1 MGGIFGGRSESK
13 KDSYSGN
20 LAYNTI
26 NNATSGVLPS
36 MGSANNMLK
45 AFLSGDTS
53 GVDSYK
59 AAMGYDPM
67 QEAAGRGVTANAAAR
82 GILNSGATGK
92 NLLRVGSQ
100 INDQFNGRYL
110 DAINSLFSQGQGA
123 GSLLANAGQYS
134 KSTERSHGEGKSGL
148 GNALSLGASIIGLSD
163 RRVKENI
170 VKLYEEPDGL
180 GVYEYNYKWDK
191 TPRIGV
197 MADEVAKLRPE
208 ALGPKL
214 NGYMT
219 VDYGKLGGNYESR

>member
-1 MGGIFGGRSESK
+1 MGGIFGGRSKEKSE
-13 KDSYSGN
+13 SGN
-20 LAYNTI
+20 YAYGVI
-26 NNATSGVLPS
+26 NNATAGSIPA
-36 MGSANNMLK
+36 MGQSTNLLRS
-45 AFLSGDTS
+45 FLGGDRS
-53 GVDSYK
+53 GVDAYK
-59 AAMGYDPM
+59 EAMGYNPAM
-67 QEAAGRGVTANAAAR
+67 EAAGRGVTANAAAR

-100 INDQFNGRYL
+100 INDQYNDQYL
-110 DAINSLFSQGQGA
+110 DAINKLFLQGQGA
-123 GSLLANAGQYS
+123 GALLANAGQYS
-134 KSTERSHGEGKSGL
+134 KSNKTGEGKSGL
-148 GNALSLGASIIGLSD
+148 GNALSLGAQFLMASD

>member
-1 MGGIFGGRSESK
+1 MGSIFGGPGKSKSES
-13 KDSYSGN
+13 GN
-20 LAYNTI
+20 YAYGAI
-26 NNATSGVLPS
+26 NNATAGSVPA
-36 MGSANNMLK
+36 MGESTNLLRS
-45 AFLSGDTS
+45 FLSGDRS
-53 GVDSYK
+53 GVDTFK
-59 AAMGYDPM
+59 NTMGYNPAM
-67 QEAAGRGVTANAAAR
+67 EAAGRGVTANAAAK

-100 INDQFNGRYL
+100 INDQYNDMYL
-110 DAINSLFSQGQGA
+110 DAISKLFAQGQGA
-123 GSLLANAGQYS
+123 GALLSSAGQYS
-134 KSTERSHGEGKSGL
+134 KGSSTESGKSGL
-148 GNALSLGASIIGLSD
+148 GNALSLGANVLAMSD

-170 VKLYEEPDGL
+170 VKIREEPDGL

-208 ALGPKL
+208 ALGPTL